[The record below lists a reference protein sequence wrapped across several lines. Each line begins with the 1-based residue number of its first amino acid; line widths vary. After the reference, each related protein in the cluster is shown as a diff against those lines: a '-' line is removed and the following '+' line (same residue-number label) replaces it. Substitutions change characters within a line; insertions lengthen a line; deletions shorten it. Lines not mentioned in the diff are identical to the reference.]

1 MPAIT
6 TTVQI
11 ELLGRNNGWTDISAD
26 ALSPL
31 RINYGIQG
39 GGPQDRMASSGTL
52 QLQLDN
58 SAANSGGLVGYY
70 SPGNSNARIGWTLGI
85 RVRVT
90 LTDPAT
96 SIGTVKFL
104 GSIISILPT
113 AGVYGPRRVLV
124 EATDW
129 IDEAARATTRGLTTQ
144 INKRSDEVFSTLV
157 GNVTRSPEA
166 TLIATGRDTYAYAL
180 DTARDETASP
190 ILGELAQVV
199 ASELGYAYQRGTG
212 TVVFEARS
220 SRINTT
226 DAVTLTDDMQSITV
240 MNDRADL
247 LTRVQVTTHPRTVD
261 TSNVVLYQLKTVTEV
276 PINGTLD
283 LLGPYTDPDARAT
296 RVGGTSMVTP
306 VATTDF
312 LMNSLAD
319 GTGTNLTSLFTVT
332 AALGGNG
339 VRWTIAN
346 NATVVG
352 FITKLQARGL
362 GIYDYE
368 HTVAEASDTALATAY
383 GDTVAVL
390 DMPMQSD
397 PAVGIDAARY
407 LLALYGAQEIG
418 VWALGTSGASELGIT
433 TQLSYFSRTAAA
445 SVRLAPRTAAL
456 QTQILVRDVGDR
468 IGVNETVT
476 GVASSYYIQSVDL
489 EVTAPGIPMVTW
501 GLAPAS
507 AQTYWALGT
516 AGYSELGSTTWLSYT

>member
-11 ELLGRNNGWTDISAD
+11 ELSGRNNGWTDISAD
-26 ALSPL
+26 SLSPL
-31 RINYGIQG
+31 RISYGIQG

-58 SAANSGGLVGYY
+58 SAAGSGGLVGYY

-104 GSIISILPT
+104 GSIITILPT

-144 INKRSDEVFSTLV
+144 INKRSDEVFTTLV

-166 TLIATGRDTYAYAL
+166 TLIATGRDTYAFAL

-226 DAVTLTDDMQSITV
+226 DAVTLTDDMQAITV

-276 PINGTLD
+276 P
-283 LLGPYTDPDARAT
+283 
-296 RVGGTSMVTP
+296 M
-306 VATTDF
+306 
-312 LMNSLAD
+312 
-319 GTGTNLTSLFTVT
+319 
-332 AALGGNG
+332 
-339 VRWTIAN
+339 
-346 NATVVG
+346 
-352 FITKLQARGL
+352 
-362 GIYDYE
+362 
-368 HTVAEASDTALATAY
+368 
-383 GDTVAVL
+383 
-390 DMPMQSD
+390 
-397 PAVGIDAARY
+397 
-407 LLALYGAQEIG
+407 
-418 VWALGTSGASELGIT
+418 
-433 TQLSYFSRTAAA
+433 
-445 SVRLAPRTAAL
+445 
-456 QTQILVRDVGDR
+456 
-468 IGVNETVT
+468 
-476 GVASSYYIQSVDL
+476 ASSYGNSK
-489 EVTAPGIPMVTW
+489 P
-501 GLAPAS
+501 APAS
-507 AQTYWALGT
+507 TRR
-516 AGYSELGSTTWLSYT
+516 